1 MAQRPRRLTRFLDF
15 LLKDRRSPSMV
26 KPIRKA
32 IFPVAGLGTRFLPA
46 TKAIPKEMLP
56 ILNKPLIQ
64 YAVDEAMEAGI
75 ESFIFIVSEGRD
87 AIKEHFAPAPE
98 LEKALE
104 EQGKTELLALIRD
117 VVLKPGQ
124 ATYINQDQ
132 PLGLG
137 HAIWCAREELDLTNE
152 AIAVILPDDL
162 ILNQNGAGCLKQM
175 IDVYG
180 KMGGNIAAVEN
191 VPKEKTNRYGILDVV
206 NDDGVL
212 AKAKGLVEKPDP
224 ADAPSTLSIIGRYI
238 LQPEI
243 FAFLEKKER
252 GAGNEIQLTDAMAK
266 TIDDI
271 PFHGFRFKG
280 KRFDCGNQK
289 GFVEANSAFAKA
301 FPE

>member
-1 MAQRPRRLTRFLDF
+1 
-15 LLKDRRSPSMV
+15 MV

-64 YAVDEAMEAGI
+64 YAVDEAI

-162 ILNQNGAGCLKQM
+162 ILNQPF
-175 IDVYG
+175 
-180 KMGGNIAAVEN
+180 
-191 VPKEKTNRYGILDVV
+191 PKPM
-206 NDDGVL
+206 
-212 AKAKGLVEKPDP
+212 LV
-224 ADAPSTLSIIGRYI
+224 
-238 LQPEI
+238 
-243 FAFLEKKER
+243 
-252 GAGNEIQLTDAMAK
+252 
-266 TIDDI
+266 
-271 PFHGFRFKG
+271 
-280 KRFDCGNQK
+280 
-289 GFVEANSAFAKA
+289 
-301 FPE
+301 